1 MARKNILRR
10 RNYTTAGWD
19 ENEVWDSYADAPA
32 DALITKSALPS
43 GSGSGRNIS
52 SVQHTT
58 AGLAQIQRNAYDQ
71 STSLYVRANCTG
83 VTVTNTPFD
92 LDILQL
98 VIRGNGA
105 NGETDSFTI
114 DLSDFDDLDGDP
126 LGSAVNVHPDTVIS
140 LSFQRVGSVNRTI
153 GYDVIAAGSA
163 PAPTLATTPE
173 VDHDTG
179 TPSNTI
185 TATLPA
191 AAIGQ
196 LALLFFGDERT
207 LADRITTP
215 AGWTKIAEEHQ
226 NTRGG
231 TLFGRIL
238 DGTEDADI
246 TNGFDVTTTFA
257 NSAAG
262 HYSYAHQLID
272 GPTAV
277 PTGATVAAASTT
289 GTTVSCPAV
298 TAASPLTL
306 RFWVAYEPMTAP
318 TGVTKVDEELN
329 PSDTIY
335 VGVATDDDNSVEA
348 VTLTGAASSDKVG
361 VTVGITA

>member
-10 RNYTTAGWD
+10 RNYTTASWD

-32 DALITKSALPS
+32 SALITKNALPS
-43 GSGSGRNIS
+43 GSGSGRNVS
-52 SVQHTT
+52 AVFHTVADTT
-58 AGLAQIQRNAYDQ
+58 ATIQRNAYDQ
-71 STSLYVRANCTG
+71 STAIYVTAPCSG
-83 VTVTNTPFD
+83 IVTSPLD

-114 DLSDFDDLDGDP
+114 DLAQFDDLEGDP
-126 LGSAVNVHPDTVIS
+126 LGSAVNVHPDTEIS
-140 LSFQRVGSVNRTI
+140 LSLQRHSSTWRTI
-153 GYDVIAAGSA
+153 SYDVIEAGSA

-179 TPSNTI
+179 TPSNTV
-185 TATLPA
+185 TATFPA

-215 AGWTKIAEEHQ
+215 TGWTKIAEEHQ

-277 PTGATVAAASTT
+277 PTGTAVAAASATA
-289 GTTVSCPAV
+289 TTVSCPAV

-306 RFWVAYEPMTAP
+306 RFWVAYEAMTVP
-318 TGVTKVDEELN
+318 SGVTKVDEELN